1 MKRRTVMTLLLAGSL
16 AAQATDYQ
24 YLTIEKND
32 GTALSLTAVG
42 LNITYTGT
50 QLTATNGY
58 ETTTFSLSE
67 ISRMYFSNTKETT
80 GIETTVAEIAKDAE
94 VYDLNG
100 RRVLASNLQKGVYI
114 VKENGK
120 TRKVTIK

>member
-1 MKRRTVMTLLLAGSL
+1 MTLLLAGSL

-32 GTALSLTAVG
+32 GTAQSLTAVG
-42 LNITYTGT
+42 LNITYTDT
-50 QLTATNGY
+50 QLTATNGT
-58 ETTTFSLSE
+58 ETATFPLSE
-67 ISRMYFSNTKETT
+67 IRRMYFSNTKETT
-80 GIETTVAEIAKDAE
+80 GIETTIAEIAKDVE

-100 RRVLASNLQKGVYI
+100 RRVLTSNLQKGVYI

-120 TRKVTIK
+120 PRKVTIK

>member
-1 MKRRTVMTLLLAGSL
+1 MTLLLAGSL

-32 GTALSLTAVG
+32 GTAQSLTAVG

-50 QLTATNGY
+50 QLTATNGT
-58 ETTTFSLSE
+58 ETATFPLSE
-67 ISRMYFSNTKETT
+67 IRRMYFSNTKETT
-80 GIETTVAEIAKDAE
+80 GIETIIAEIAKDAE

-100 RRVLASNLQKGVYI
+100 RRVLTSNLQKGVYI

-120 TRKVTIK
+120 PRKVTIK

>member
-1 MKRRTVMTLLLAGSL
+1 MTLLLAGSL

-67 ISRMYFSNTKETT
+67 ISRMYFS
-80 GIETTVAEIAKDAE
+80 KDAE
-94 VYDLNG
+94 VYDHNG